1 VGTGY
6 SIHISRS
13 PSVKAG
19 RHRLSHGP
27 DFCEYVI
34 RRDRRLQATLV
45 LSTQLR

>member
-19 RHRLSHGP
+19 RPQLAHWHAFYLYEIQH
-27 DFCEYVI
+27 Y
-34 RRDRRLQATLV
+34 RRTRILLV

>member
-27 DFCEYVI
+27 ASRWYVI
-34 RRDRRLQATLV
+34 PHETAEPC
-45 LSTQLR
+45 

>member
-19 RHRLSHGP
+19 RYRLSHGP
-27 DFCEYVI
+27 AFRWYVI
-34 RRDRRLQATLV
+34 PHETRRTLLV